1 MSKTGKRM
9 QAVKND
15 FAVIFD
21 MDGVIVDSNPYH
33 KIVLR
38 EFCKKHHISL
48 TEEQLRTSVFGR
60 TNKDWLT
67 AVFGKD
73 LTPEKFRQYEDEK
86 ESLFRKIYA
95 PEIKP
100 VEGLIDLL
108 NQLENAGITRAI
120 ATSAPPRNVDFTLEY
135 TGTRKYFETII
146 DGDGV
151 EHGKPHPEIYLKTAK
166 RIGFP
171 PEKCV
176 VFEDSLSGVESACT
190 AGCKVIGIT
199 TTHKRE
205 EFQGTELVIDNF
217 KDISLPDLERL
228 FHPDD

>member
-1 MSKTGKRM
+1 MSPS
-9 QAVKND
+9 VIPND

-38 EFCKKHHISL
+38 QFCESHGISL
-48 TEEQLRTSVFGR
+48 TEEEMKTRIFGR

-73 LTPEKFRQYEDEK
+73 ISLEKLKDFEKEK
-86 ESLFRKIYA
+86 ESLWRKIYA

-100 VEGLIDLL
+100 VKGLIAFL
-108 NQLENAGITRAI
+108 NQLKKYGIPRAV
-120 ATSAPPRNVDFTLEY
+120 ATSAPSVNVDFTLKK
-135 TGTRKYFETII
+135 TGTEAYFQTIVN
-146 DGDGV
+146 GDEV
-151 EHGKPHPEIYLKTAK
+151 KNGKPHPEIYLTISKK
-166 RIGFP
+166 LGYP
-171 PEKCV
+171 PNRCV
-176 VFEDSLSGVESACT
+176 VIEDSLSGVESARK

-205 EFQGTELVIDNF
+205 EFHGTELVIDNF

-228 FHPDD
+228 FHPYD

>member
-1 MSKTGKRM
+1 M
-9 QAVKND
+9 QTVKND

-38 EFCKKHHISL
+38 QFCQKHGIFLS
-48 TEEQLRTSVFGR
+48 EEQLKTSVFGR

-73 LTPEKFRQYEDEK
+73 LTPEKFREYEDEK
-86 ESLFRKIYA
+86 ESIFRRIYA

-100 VEGLIDLL
+100 VDGLIRFLD
-108 NQLENAGITRAI
+108 QLESASITRAI
-120 ATSAPPRNVDFTLEY
+120 ATSAPPGNVDFTLEY
-135 TGTRKYFETII
+135 TGTKKYFDTIV

-151 EHGKPHPEIYLKTAK
+151 KHSKPHPEIYLKTANQ
-166 RIGFP
+166 IGFE

-176 VFEDSLSGVESACT
+176 VFEDSLSGVESAHT

-199 TTHKRE
+199 TTHQRE
-205 EFQGTELVIDNF
+205 EFNGTELVIDNF
-217 KDISLPDLERL
+217 NDIGLPDLERL
-228 FHPDD
+228 FHPVD